1 MDCCVKTWKTT
12 TDYCLKTTID
22 ATMPPVLGMLEFAA
36 SARQLEAATTRCRVP
51 SRRPYQITNV
61 TVTAAAMPAMSFDSA
76 YCRAPPTISATKAM
90 AIKAINPNITLR
102 SGMMWLRYTSY
113 VFAGLIYLNTFS
125 HAETTL
131 TPGPIS
137 QGVIS
142 HDIASALGP

>member
-1 MDCCVKTWKTT
+1 VN
-12 TDYCLKTTID
+12 
-22 ATMPPVLGMLEFAA
+22 
-36 SARQLEAATTRCRVP
+36 
-51 SRRPYQITNV
+51 QITNV

-76 YCRAPPTISATKAM
+76 YCSAPPTISATKPM

-125 HAETTL
+125 HAEITL

>member
-1 MDCCVKTWKTT
+1 MFENERIHRQALDFSFF
-12 TDYCLKTTID
+12 
-22 ATMPPVLGMLEFAA
+22 VLI
-36 SARQLEAATTRCRVP
+36 CRSWPRIGELRPLDIRRVVAL
-51 SRRPYQITNV
+51 RRPCV
-61 TVTAAAMPAMSFDSA
+61 FDSA

-90 AIKAINPNITLR
+90 AIKAISPNITLR
-102 SGMMWLRYTSY
+102 SGMMWLRYTSH

-131 TPGPIS
+131 TPGPIP